1 VIYQTQTAYYL
12 LLNAI
17 GQEEAARANLA
28 NANAVQ
34 QAAESSLKNGLA
46 TLPDVLEARSAVAEA
61 VYNVQ
66 AAIGTEDV
74 DRGNLATAL
83 GTSPLQPVSVQS
95 MDRSSRLPLLLRAHG
110 SMSCCNAYRGHR
122 GKRAA
127 YCWSSPI
134 AASET
139 FSAIWRRSLLA
150 SAGPAHSSTRT
161 SSPAGSRQRT
171 SCQSGTSPG
180 EWGAINRG
188 KRNRGD

>member
-1 VIYQTQTAYYL
+1 MHGVSDKMNGFEQRS
-12 LLNAI
+12 NKI
-17 GQEEAARANLA
+17 GHRSNDVRSPFGSRIGIRHPKPTGLGM
-28 NANAVQ
+28 VSP
-34 QAAESSLKNGLA
+34 SSHFLHFA
-46 TLPDVLEARSAVAEA
+46 FRV
-61 VYNVQ
+61 
-66 AAIGTEDV
+66 
-74 DRGNLATAL
+74 
-83 GTSPLQPVSVQS
+83 
-95 MDRSSRLPLLLRAHG
+95 MDTSRLPLLLRAHG

-188 KRNRGD
+188 KGNRGD